1 MKTRNFYADIPPGV
15 SGEFV
20 ESLME
25 SSNVRIERIVSR
37 GHVSPED
44 FWYDQETN
52 EWVMVVKGRARIL
65 FEGDRDDVS
74 LENGDCVNIP
84 AHCRHRVVWT
94 DPAQETIWL
103 AVHY

>member
-1 MKTRNFYADIPPGV
+1 MKTRNIHADIPPGV

-20 ESLME
+20 ESLAE
-25 SSNVRIERIVSR
+25 NKNVRIERIVSR

-52 EWVMVVKGRARIL
+52 EWVVVVKGRARIL
-65 FEGDRDDVS
+65 FEGEGDAVS
-74 LENGDCVNIP
+74 LASGDYVNIP